1 MQDRDETSPG
11 AAAVPGAS
19 AEEPGSESPSR
30 IERRAHDRRRRR
42 RRILTWIG
50 GGLVAVLL
58 AAGGFGWWLYD
69 RLNGNIRTQDFAD
82 QLTDRPAP
90 TGALNVLLVG
100 SDSRAGDN
108 SEYGRDDGGSQR
120 SDTTIL
126 LHVPQGRKSATAVS
140 FPRDLMVDVPSC
152 RTTSGGTQ
160 RAYFGQFNSAME
172 VGGVP
177 CVAAT
182 VERLTGA
189 RIDHQITID
198 FVGFKKVVDA
208 LGGVPMHIAQPIDDK
223 AAHLQLPAGD
233 ITLNGEQALGFVR
246 VRKSLGDGSDIQRI
260 ERQQEFLRAL
270 IKKVQGENL
279 LTNPAK
285 AYNVMDAATKAITTD
300 SGINTLVSLYD
311 FASGLRG
318 IPLEKIDF
326 VTTPLTDY
334 APDPNRVALKQ
345 PDAAQLFTALRD
357 GAPAPTPT
365 GTARP
370 TDGTGGADASGGNG
384 TGSGTSGTGS
394 TGTGRSGAGSTGS
407 GRSGSTGGTGA
418 GTNQG
423 TAGR

>member
-1 MQDRDETSPG
+1 MQDRDETSP
-11 AAAVPGAS
+11 AAEGLPGTS
-19 AEEPGSESPSR
+19 AEESGAEGPSR
-30 IERRAHDRRRRR
+30 IQRRVRDRRRRR
-42 RRILTWIG
+42 RRVLAWIG

-82 QLTDRPAP
+82 QLTDRPPP
-90 TGALNVLLVG
+90 TGAMNVLLVG

-126 LHVPQGRKSATAVS
+126 LHVPEGRKTATAVS
-140 FPRDLMVDVPSC
+140 FPRDLMVQVPGC

-160 RAYFGQFNSAME
+160 RSYFGQFNSAME

-198 FVGFKKVVDA
+198 FTGFKKVVDA
-208 LGGVPMHIAQPIDDK
+208 LGGVPMHIDQPIDDK
-223 AAHLQLPAGD
+223 AAQLQLPAGD
-233 ITLNGEQALGFVR
+233 LNLNGEQALGFVR
-246 VRKSLGDGSDIQRI
+246 VRKTLGDGSDIQRI
-260 ERQQEFLRAL
+260 ARQQEFLKAL
-270 IKKVQGENL
+270 IKKVQNQNL

-300 SGINTLVSLYD
+300 SGINTLAALYD
-311 FASGLRG
+311 FANGLRG
-318 IPLEKIDF
+318 IPLEKISF

-345 PDAAQLFTALRD
+345 PEAAQLFTALRD
-357 GAPAPTPT
+357 GAPAPTPSPT
-365 GTARP
+365 GP
-370 TDGTGGADASGGNG
+370 PGTSAAG
-384 TGSGTSGTGS
+384 GTSGTG
-394 TGTGRSGAGSTGS
+394 TAGTSASTGS
-407 GRSGSTGGTGA
+407 GTAATSAPSTHGTRGTGTSGST
-418 GTNQG
+418 NRG

>member
-1 MQDRDETSPG
+1 MQDKDETSP
-11 AAAVPGAS
+11 AASAVPGTS
-19 AEEPGSESPSR
+19 AEEPGQESPSR
-30 IERRAHDRRRRR
+30 IERRARDRRRRR
-42 RRILTWIG
+42 RRILGWTA

-82 QLTDRPAP
+82 RLTDRPPP
-90 TGALNVLLVG
+90 TGGLNVLLVG

-108 SEYGRDDGGSQR
+108 DEYGQDDGGSQR

-140 FPRDLMVDVPSC
+140 FPRDLMVNVPSC
-152 RTTSGGTQ
+152 RTAAGGTE

-198 FVGFKKVVDA
+198 FTGFKKVVDA
-208 LGGVPMHIAQPIDDK
+208 LGGVPMHIAQPIDDR

-233 ITLNGEQALGFVR
+233 VNLNGEQALGFVR
-246 VRKSLGDGSDIQRI
+246 VRKSMGDGSDIQRI
-260 ERQQEFLRAL
+260 ARQQEFLKAL
-270 IKKVQGENL
+270 IKKVQDENL

-300 SGINTLVSLYD
+300 SGINSLVSLYD
-311 FASGLRG
+311 FANGLRG
-318 IPLEKIDF
+318 IPLDRIDF
-326 VTTPLTDY
+326 TTTPLTDY

-345 PDAAQLFTALRD
+345 PEAAQLFTALRD
-357 GAPAPTPT
+357 GAPAPVPSAT
-365 GTARP
+365 GTASP
-370 TDGTGGADASGGNG
+370 G
-384 TGSGTSGTGS
+384 
-394 TGTGRSGAGSTGS
+394 
-407 GRSGSTGGTGA
+407 